1 MNLLK
6 PAIGLA
12 VLLLVSSTVVGQE
25 PLPAEP
31 LPPEPPSGGAPQ
43 RPSSVAPSDDE
54 PYYVPPKP
62 NPFEAEAPPAGADP
76 MNGAPST
83 NGAPQAN
90 GADSPDGTD
99 AAEDTDLLDE
109 ERTVRIFALPRLPDG
124 CPRLYATAEA
134 LVLDADLQGPNRALV
149 LDVNLPRGNDALLTT
164 DGLDFGFKPGV
175 RTTFGFQLTPRRAIE
190 FSYLGGF
197 DWGASATV
205 TGNNNLAI
213 PGDLGVSSNQFFMA
227 DEMRVDYSAELNGVE
242 INWVKCRRRLL
253 FGTDYETQCLVGF
266 RHLGWHERFHLRST
280 DFQDAGSGDYAIRTN
295 NDLFGA
301 QVGARVRH
309 PGRLGWIASGK
320 VGVFGNAAEQTQSVT
335 DFLLTL
341 RSPRTSHARNAAFVA
356 DLGIL
361 LRWELSRVWSV
372 QGGYNLLWIEGL
384 ALSRD
389 QLDFT
394 LPGGTGVDN
403 GGGAFLHGAS
413 VGLAA
418 RW

>member
-6 PAIGLA
+6 HTPCLAI
-12 VLLLVSSTVVGQE
+12 LLLVSSTVVGQE
-25 PLPAEP
+25 PLPA
-31 LPPEPPSGGAPQ
+31 EPPSGGAPQ

-62 NPFEAEAPPAGADP
+62 NPFEAEEPPAGP
-76 MNGAPST
+76 GL
-83 NGAPQAN
+83 AN
-90 GADSPDGTD
+90 GADSTDG
-99 AAEDTDLLDE
+99 ADLADGADLPDE
-109 ERTVRIFALPRLPDG
+109 ERAVRIFALPRLPDG

-149 LDVNLPRGNDALLTT
+149 LDVNLPPGNDALLTT
-164 DGLDFGFKPGV
+164 DGLDFGWKPGV
-175 RTTFGFQLTPRRAIE
+175 RTTFGFRLTPRRAIE

-242 INWVKCRRRLL
+242 VNWVKCRRRLL
-253 FGTDYETQCLVGF
+253 FGTDCETQCLVGF
-266 RHLGWHERFHLRST
+266 RHLGWHERFNLRAT
-280 DFQDAGSGDYAIRTN
+280 DFQDAGSGNYAIHTN

-309 PGRLGWIASGK
+309 PGRLGWLVSGK
-320 VGVFGNAAEQTQSVT
+320 VGVFGNGAEQTQSVT

-356 DLGIL
+356 DLGLL

-394 LPGGTGVDN
+394 LPGGMGVDN